1 MKARE
6 GFILRNLAG
15 EYLLMPKG
23 EKIKNYDS
31 VVLMNELSAFVWEK
45 MQNPVTQSDLLEAVL
60 NEYDV
65 DEKTA
70 REDLDGLL
78 AELKEAGVIDD

>member
-23 EKIKNYDS
+23 ERIKSYDS
-31 VVLMNELSAFVWEK
+31 VVLMNELSAFVWGK

>member
-31 VVLMNELSAFVWEK
+31 VVLMNELSAFVWGK

>member
-23 EKIKNYDS
+23 ERIKSYDS
-31 VVLMNELSAFVWEK
+31 VVLMNELSAFVWGK

-65 DEKTA
+65 DENTA
-70 REDLDGLL
+70 REDLAGLL

>member
-23 EKIKNYDS
+23 EKIKSYDS
-31 VVLMNELSAFVWEK
+31 VVLMNELSAFVWGK

>member
-31 VVLMNELSAFVWEK
+31 VVLMNELSAFVWGK

-78 AELKEAGVIDD
+78 AKLKEAGVIDD

>member
-31 VVLMNELSAFVWEK
+31 VVLMNELSAFVWGK

-70 REDLDGLL
+70 REDLDELL

>member
-31 VVLMNELSAFVWEK
+31 VVLMNELSAFVWGK
-45 MQNPVTQSDLLEAVL
+45 LQNPVTQSDLLEAVL
-60 NEYDV
+60 NVYDV

>member
-31 VVLMNELSAFVWEK
+31 VVLMNELSAFVWGK
-45 MQNPVTQSDLLEAVL
+45 LQNPVTQSDLLEAVL

>member
-31 VVLMNELSAFVWEK
+31 VVLMNELSAFVWGK

-65 DEKTA
+65 DEETA
-70 REDLDGLL
+70 REDLNGLL
-78 AELKEAGVIDD
+78 AKLKEAGVIDD

>member
-15 EYLLMPKG
+15 ENLLMPKG
-23 EKIKNYDS
+23 ERIKSYDS
-31 VVLMNELSAFVWEK
+31 VVLMNELSAFVWGK
-45 MQNPVTQSDLLEAVL
+45 MQNPVTQSELLEAVL

-65 DEKTA
+65 DEETA
-70 REDLDGLL
+70 REDLNGLL
-78 AELKEAGVIDD
+78 AKLKEAGVIDD

>member
-31 VVLMNELSAFVWEK
+31 VVLMNELSAFVWGK
-45 MQNPVTQSDLLEAVL
+45 LQNPVTRSDLLEAVL

>member
-31 VVLMNELSAFVWEK
+31 VVLMNELSAFVWGK
-45 MQNPVTQSDLLEAVL
+45 LQNPVTQSDLLEAVL

-78 AELKEAGVIDD
+78 AELKEAGVVDD

>member
-15 EYLLMPKG
+15 NYLLMPKG
-23 EKIKNYDS
+23 ERIKSYDS

-70 REDLDGLL
+70 REDLNGLL
-78 AELKEAGVIDD
+78 AKLKEAGVIDD

>member
-6 GFILRNLAG
+6 GFIFRNLAG

-23 EKIKNYDS
+23 EKMKSYDS
-31 VVLMNELSAFVWEK
+31 VVLMNELSAFVWGK
-45 MQNPVTQSDLLEAVL
+45 MQNPVTQSELLEAVL

-65 DEKTA
+65 DEETA

-78 AELKEAGVIDD
+78 AKLKEAGVIDD

>member
-6 GFILRNLAG
+6 GFILRNLTG

-31 VVLMNELSAFVWEK
+31 VVLMNELSAFVWGK

>member
-45 MQNPVTQSDLLEAVL
+45 MQNPVTQSYLLEAVL